1 MPFDENVLVFRLH
14 GKICACVAM
23 DNPDLATM
31 KCDPEKALE
40 LREQYSSV
48 EGAFHWNKK
57 FWNQIHFNGD
67 CGDKLILEL
76 VNHSYQ
82 EVVKKL
88 PKKEREALKDIL

>member
-1 MPFDENVLVFRLH
+1 MS
-14 GKICACVAM
+14 
-23 DNPDLATM
+23 NPELAVM
-31 KCDPEKALE
+31 KCDPERALE
-40 LREQYSSV
+40 LRDQYSAI

-57 FWNQIHFNGD
+57 FWNQIHFNSD

-88 PKKEREALKDIL
+88 RTQGIWAMKDHNRRGRRPNFVS